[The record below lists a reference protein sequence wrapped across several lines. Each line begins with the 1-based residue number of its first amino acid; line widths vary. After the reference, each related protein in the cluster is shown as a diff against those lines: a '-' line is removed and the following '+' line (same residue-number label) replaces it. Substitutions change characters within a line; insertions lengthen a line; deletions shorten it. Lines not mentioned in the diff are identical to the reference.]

1 MKKVL
6 QVWEEELQDSLDQ
19 KAQQET
25 WVNTDVLKSGCVG
38 AELNGLHGQQSCQR
52 QFLRPPR
59 WLEA

>member
-38 AELNGLHGQQSCQR
+38 AELNGCMVSR
-52 QFLRPPR
+52 
-59 WLEA
+59 AAKDNS